1 MSKALSILALSL
13 ASCSLVADTA
23 SVAERQIISGIGVGT
38 SSTSTKTTTAIT
50 ASATACTTNV
60 LGLASPQPSGAVC
73 GVAAVSNGGTTI
85 ISYSSG
91 TYILSVENCKN
102 ICLSTDGCTNIY
114 FAEGQYCNLHSGLE
128 THVATSGS
136 IYDFYDSSCF
146 ICPSTCGQAG
156 YAAPTDAICKELA
169 YSNGGTTLISYTSG
183 TFIQSIDACSAICL
197 QTTGCTNLYFD
208 SGVYCN
214 LHSGN
219 QTAVANS
226 GSPYQFYEA
235 SCFECTKTS
244 ATASSTATSS
254 TSTSTST
261 STVKTTTS
269 TSVATTTST
278 QATGTPWTSVE
289 TDVAKYNM
297 ALTTTYTQSPQCT
310 GSITQMAY
318 HGTNLWENAIN
329 PVPTSTIT
337 TCYPS
342 QFYSSVIAE
351 LNSVTLPAF
360 STLVCPTGWTANMWN
375 ETYGACCP
383 SDFGVYAPYI
393 TDYPDRPFYYAACT
407 SNMPANRVY
416 ELTSYDST
424 AYLTTI
430 STAAPSTGTMVR
442 VNAFDGLITGIP
454 TSTTVTST
462 GAAATSSAS
471 SCATPAATV
480 SVTFSIDYSISSDFD
495 GESIILVGSTA
506 ELGSWNASNGLA
518 LSSAFYTRNNP
529 VWDLTVALNA
539 SEAVEYQYMLSYAN
553 GTNITTAEPYYNL
566 TVSDGC
572 PSSQSVTDV
581 WR

>member
-1 MSKALSILALSL
+1 MFDSKALLVVALSL
-13 ASCSLVADTA
+13 SSCSLVTGQILSTVEVGATSTA
-23 SVAERQIISGIGVGT
+23 
-38 SSTSTKTTTAIT
+38 TKTTTATT

-85 ISYSSG
+85 ISYTSG
-91 TYILSVENCKN
+91 TYIFSVENCKN
-102 ICLSTDGCTNIY
+102 ICLTTEGCTNIY

-136 IYDFYDSSCF
+136 IYEFYDSSCF
-146 ICPSTCGQAG
+146 ICPSTCGQSG
-156 YAAPTDAICKELA
+156 YVAPSDAICNEPA
-169 YSNGGTTLISYTSG
+169 VSNGGTTIISYTSG
-183 TFIQSIDACSAICL
+183 AYIESIDACSAICL
-197 QTTGCTNLYFD
+197 QTSGCTNLYFD
-208 SGVYCN
+208 SGAYCN
-214 LHSGN
+214 LHAGN

-226 GSPYQFYEA
+226 G
-235 SCFECTKTS
+235 
-244 ATASSTATSS
+244 ATASSTTASSASSSSS
-254 TSTSTST
+254 TSA
-261 STVKTTTS
+261 VKTTIS
-269 TSVATTTST
+269 TSITTSAT
-278 QATGTPWTSVE
+278 SDATGTPWISIE
-289 TDVAKYNM
+289 TDVAKYSM

-342 QFYSSVIAE
+342 QFYSSVMAE
-351 LNSVTLPAF
+351 LNSISLPAF
-360 STLVCPTGWTANMWN
+360 STLVCPTGWKANLWN

-442 VNAFDGLITGIP
+442 VNAFDGFITGIP
-454 TSTTVTST
+454 TSTVTST
-462 GAAATSSAS
+462 GTAATSSAS

-480 SVTFSIDYSISSDFD
+480 SMTFEIDYTISSDFD
-495 GESIILVGSTA
+495 GESIIIVGSTD
-506 ELGSWNASNGLA
+506 ELGSWNVSNGLA
-518 LSSAFYTRNNP
+518 MSSAFYTRNNP
-529 VWDLTVALNA
+529 MWDLTVALNA
-539 SEAVEYQYMLSYAN
+539 SESIEYQYVLSFAN
-553 GTNITTAEPYYNL
+553 GTNVTTSEPYYNL

-572 PSSQSVTDV
+572 PSTQSITDI